1 MKRKVLC
8 FVLALFAIAI
18 FSLGCGG
25 GGGSSNPASSNI
37 AGQARVSGVV
47 YDSSN
52 NPVPNA
58 SVKLALSSNA
68 LVNSITG
75 STNPNLRLATSGN
88 QTEFNTVT
96 NTKGEYTFTNVPY
109 GEYTLS
115 AVTADGGQIVAHLD
129 VRASVVVQPDMTI
142 MPFGSITGVVTD
154 SKSSAIK
161 GALVYLDGTSYCSV
175 TDAQGCYTINYVPVN
190 TNFTLCAAASGY
202 ASLSRSVK
210 ILASESL
217 ELNTDNAFETVKFEL
232 SAVNAKAAV
241 LSCTITGSGATQDNL
256 VVIAVN
262 QADGTTFVGSV
273 VSSKS
278 SLKIT
283 KTGKYD
289 VFAASIGNG
298 SNNIGEITQ
307 KQVSDLSSSQE
318 VELSIGMPT
327 ASSKYGSLSG
337 TVVPASGISDTSF
350 EVAVYDSTGLE
361 HKQIAEANATFTFN
375 NLPAGKYA
383 LAVSSDNS
391 LYIRREITL
400 SEGENKAIT
409 DKPIK
414 TVKVAPSFSPVTN
427 SCYSQLTG
435 IANPAESG
443 TSGVYFSAYGYD
455 SESEPVLLYGY
466 DGTNKRV
473 SLASDSFDA
482 GSVTNC
488 SVCTDNCSKLGS
500 VKFFFTNG
508 LSKPVFEKTF
518 KAADKTPDNKKL
530 SLKANGSNI
539 KQNDVILFKTIEYL
553 GKIYYLVVT
562 HNYTYV
568 FDSETGDIAELNGK
582 KGEYNFA
589 TKLVAID
596 DGGAIQDKH
605 FSSIDYGNACFI
617 PDKSSA
623 NNHSMAVQYCYVED
637 NDGIYY
643 TFKYSVSDV
652 FGGSSSN
659 NCIEYAPVTLDGL
672 ADLQMDKIIG
682 RSTDDGIEIY
692 SARGNYFTK
701 LNIYSN
707 GEVEGSNMDFGN
719 DPEYSSI
726 PDSTVIFEPV
736 TINGLVSEPV
746 FYYLLKDLENNIL
759 YFGRNTFNSDNN
771 TESESLVSLGSSED
785 YTLADCLD
793 NIDAEHRVFIND
805 NSGNTAFVLSESLNI
820 ASNIKSSYVVPGR
833 NSEEDDFLFDAWINR
848 DSTGQKLVLRNL
860 RTYKEKKI
868 DIKQVKNSST
878 FLEGSIGFS
887 SLNGNQIHVLCA
899 DNSDNIQVM
908 VINCIESNN

>member
-1 MKRKVLC
+1 MKRKALC
-8 FVLALFAIAI
+8 FVLALFVIAI

-68 LVNSITG
+68 LVNSIAG
-75 STNPNLRLATSGN
+75 NINTNMRLAATAN

-96 NTKGEYTFTNVPY
+96 NSKGEYIFTNVPY

-217 ELNTDNAFETVKFEL
+217 KLNTDNAFETVKFEL
-232 SAVNAKAAV
+232 STVTAKAAV
-241 LSCTITGSGATQDNL
+241 LSCTIAGSGAAQDNL

-273 VSSKS
+273 VNSKS

-298 SNNIGEITQ
+298 NNNIGDIIT
-307 KQVSDLSSSQE
+307 KQINDLNSTQE

-327 ASSKYGSLSG
+327 ASSKYASLSG
-337 TVVPASGISDTSF
+337 TVVPADGISDTSF
-350 EVAVYDSTGLE
+350 EVAVYDSTGHE

-375 NLPAGKYA
+375 NLLAGKYA

-414 TVKVAPSFSPVTN
+414 TVKVAPSFSPATN
-427 SCYSQLTG
+427 NCYSELTG
-435 IANPAESG
+435 ITNPAESG
-443 TSGVYFSAYGYD
+443 TTEVYFSAYGYD

-466 DGTNKRV
+466 DKTNKRV

-488 SVCTDNCSKLGS
+488 SVC
-500 VKFFFTNG
+500 
-508 LSKPVFEKTF
+508 
-518 KAADKTPDNKKL
+518 
-530 SLKANGSNI
+530 
-539 KQNDVILFKTIEYL
+539 
-553 GKIYYLVVT
+553 
-562 HNYTYV
+562 
-568 FDSETGDIAELNGK
+568 
-582 KGEYNFA
+582 
-589 TKLVAID
+589 
-596 DGGAIQDKH
+596 
-605 FSSIDYGNACFI
+605 
-617 PDKSSA
+617 
-623 NNHSMAVQYCYVED
+623 
-637 NDGIYY
+637 
-643 TFKYSVSDV
+643 
-652 FGGSSSN
+652 
-659 NCIEYAPVTLDGL
+659 
-672 ADLQMDKIIG
+672 
-682 RSTDDGIEIY
+682 
-692 SARGNYFTK
+692 
-701 LNIYSN
+701 
-707 GEVEGSNMDFGN
+707 
-719 DPEYSSI
+719 
-726 PDSTVIFEPV
+726 
-736 TINGLVSEPV
+736 
-746 FYYLLKDLENNIL
+746 
-759 YFGRNTFNSDNN
+759 
-771 TESESLVSLGSSED
+771 
-785 YTLADCLD
+785 
-793 NIDAEHRVFIND
+793 
-805 NSGNTAFVLSESLNI
+805 
-820 ASNIKSSYVVPGR
+820 
-833 NSEEDDFLFDAWINR
+833 
-848 DSTGQKLVLRNL
+848 
-860 RTYKEKKI
+860 
-868 DIKQVKNSST
+868 
-878 FLEGSIGFS
+878 
-887 SLNGNQIHVLCA
+887 
-899 DNSDNIQVM
+899 
-908 VINCIESNN
+908 